1 MEQSEVKLEPEP
13 EVKSEHEIKPVP
25 ETKMSPVDKAKFE
38 RDSILYG
45 YGLCLTCGVNAG
57 PLCTPCFAATRR
69 RSSITK
75 LHLELETIVETE

>member
-13 EVKSEHEIKPVP
+13 EPEVKPVP

-75 LHLELETIVETE
+75 LQLELETIVETE

>member
-13 EVKSEHEIKPVP
+13 VVKHEVKPVP
-25 ETKMSPVDKAKFE
+25 ESNMSPVDKAKFE

-75 LHLELETIVETE
+75 LQLELETIVETE